1 MREGADERPLAR
13 SVVARGRF
21 ARIFSLGDRA
31 APSSWTPGLVVSSDD
46 PEIPLQFAAFRT
58 QRDSKTIPAR
68 LSMKVLGDFLSTIW

>member
-31 APSSWTPGLVVSSDD
+31 APSSWTPGLVVYSDD
-46 PEIPLQFAAFRT
+46 PEKNPHAVLY
-58 QRDSKTIPAR
+58 RDLTFQQ
-68 LSMKVLGDFLSTIW
+68 VQV